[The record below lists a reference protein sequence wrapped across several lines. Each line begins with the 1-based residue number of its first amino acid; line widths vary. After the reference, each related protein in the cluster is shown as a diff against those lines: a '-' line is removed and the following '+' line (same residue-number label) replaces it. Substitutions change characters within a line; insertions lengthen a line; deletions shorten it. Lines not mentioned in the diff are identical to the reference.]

1 VNYGGQN
8 KMTLQN
14 EIAHAMLKVGAVEL
28 NPTDLFTWA
37 SGIKSPIYCDTR
49 LTISDPIIRKQ
60 LANGLAQNIK
70 EFFPGTEVVA
80 GTATAGIPHAAWVSD
95 ILDLPMVYVRSKA
108 KEHGRGNQIEG
119 KYAPGQKV
127 VVVEDIVSTG
137 GSSITAVEA
146 LRAAGCEVLGVVCV
160 YTYNLPKAEE
170 AFDAAGI
177 KYVSLT
183 NFDYL
188 VEAANESG
196 AISQEQIPFLKEW
209 HADLKAGKLQK

>member
-1 VNYGGQN
+1 
-8 KMTLQN
+8 MSLQN

-49 LTISDPIIRKQ
+49 LTISDPVIRKQ

-70 EFFPGTEVVA
+70 EFFPETEVIA

-95 ILDLPMVYVRSKA
+95 ILELPMVYVRSKA

-119 KYAPGQKV
+119 KYTAGQKV

-146 LRAAGCEVLGVVCV
+146 LRAAGCEVVGVVCV

-170 AFDAAGI
+170 AFDAAGV

-196 AISQEQIPFLKEW
+196 AISPDQIPFLKEW
-209 HADLKAGKLQK
+209 HGKLKAGEL

>member
-1 VNYGGQN
+1 
-8 KMTLQN
+8 MSLQN
-14 EIAHAMLKVGAVEL
+14 EVAHAMLKVGAVEL

-49 LTISDPIIRKQ
+49 LTISDPVIRKQ

-70 EFFPGTEVVA
+70 EFFPETEVIA

-95 ILDLPMVYVRSKA
+95 ILELPMVYVRSKA

-119 KYAPGQKV
+119 KYTAGQKV

-146 LRAAGCEVLGVVCV
+146 LRAAGCEVVGVVCV

-170 AFDAAGI
+170 AFEAAGV

-188 VEAANESG
+188 VEAASESG
-196 AISQEQIPFLKEW
+196 TISEDQIPFLKNW
-209 HADLKAGKLQK
+209 HADLKAGNLR

>member
-1 VNYGGQN
+1 MGGQLI
-8 KMTLQN
+8 MTLQN
-14 EIAHAMLKVGAVEL
+14 EIAHAMLSVGAVEL

-49 LTISDPIIRKQ
+49 LTISDPKARKQ
-60 LANGLAQNIK
+60 IANGLATLIK
-70 EFFPGTEVVA
+70 ENFPETEVVA

-146 LRAAGCEVLGVVCV
+146 LRKAGCEVVGVVCV
-160 YTYNLPKAEE
+160 YTYNLPRAEK
-170 AFDAAGI
+170 AFDEIGVSYA
-177 KYVSLT
+177 SLT

-188 VEAANESG
+188 IEAATEAGSIKEEN
-196 AISQEQIPFLKEW
+196 APFLKEW
-209 HADLKAGKLQK
+209 HAKLKAGEL

>member
-1 VNYGGQN
+1 
-8 KMTLQN
+8 MTLQN

-28 NPTDLFTWA
+28 NPTELFTWA

-49 LTISDPIIRKQ
+49 LTISDPVIRKQ
-60 LANGLAQNIK
+60 LANGLAAVIK
-70 EFFPGTEVVA
+70 ESFGATEIVA

-95 ILDLPMVYVRSKA
+95 ILELPMVYVRSKA

-119 KYAPGQKV
+119 KYAAGQKV

-160 YTYNLPKAEE
+160 YTYNLPRAEQ
-170 AFDAAGI
+170 AFDEAGI
-177 KYVSLT
+177 QYVSLT

-188 VEAANESG
+188 IEAANESG
-196 AISQEQIPFLKEW
+196 AIKEEDIPSLKEW
-209 HADLKAGKLQK
+209 HTKLKAGEL

>member
-1 VNYGGQN
+1 
-8 KMTLQN
+8 MSLQN

-28 NPTDLFTWA
+28 NPRDLFTWA

-49 LTISDPIIRKQ
+49 LTISDPVIRKQ
-60 LANGLAQNIK
+60 IAQGLASLIK
-70 EFFPGTEVVA
+70 ANFGECEVVA

-95 ILDLPMVYVRSKA
+95 ILEQPMVYVRSKA

-137 GSSITAVEA
+137 GSSVIAVEA

-160 YTYNLPKAEE
+160 YTYNLPKAED
-170 AFDAAGI
+170 AFDAAGV
-177 KYVSLT
+177 KYASLT

-188 VEAANESG
+188 IEAANESG
-196 AISQEQIPFLKEW
+196 AIQEDQIPFLKDW
-209 HADLKAGKLQK
+209 HAKLKAGTL

>member
-1 VNYGGQN
+1 
-8 KMTLQN
+8 MSLQKQ
-14 EIAHAMLKVGAVEL
+14 IAHAMLQVGAVEL
-28 NPTDLFTWA
+28 NPTNLFTWA

-49 LTISDPIIRKQ
+49 LTISDPVIRKQ

-70 EFFPGTEVVA
+70 EFFPETEVVA

-95 ILDLPMVYVRSKA
+95 ILELPMVYVRSKA
-108 KEHGRGNQIEG
+108 KEHGRGKQIEG
-119 KYAPGQKV
+119 KFTPGQKV

-146 LRAAGCEVLGVVCV
+146 LRAAGCEVVGVVCV

-170 AFDAAGI
+170 SFEKAGV

-183 NFDYL
+183 NFDFL
-188 VEAANESG
+188 VEAASESG
-196 AISQEQIPFLKEW
+196 VISDDQIPFLKNW
-209 HADLKAGKLQK
+209 HADLKAGNLK

>member
-1 VNYGGQN
+1 
-8 KMTLQN
+8 MTLQN

-37 SGIKSPIYCDTR
+37 SGIQSPIYCDTR
-49 LTISDPIIRKQ
+49 LTISDPVIRKQ
-60 LANGLAQNIK
+60 LANGLATVIK
-70 EFFPGTEVVA
+70 ENFAATEIVA

-119 KYAPGQKV
+119 KYAAGQKV

-160 YTYNLPKAEE
+160 YTYNLPRAEQAFEE
-170 AFDAAGI
+170 AGI
-177 KYVSLT
+177 QYVSLT

-188 VEAANESG
+188 IEAANESG
-196 AISQEQIPFLKEW
+196 AIKEGDIPFLKDW
-209 HADLKAGKLQK
+209 HAKLKAGAL

>member
-1 VNYGGQN
+1 
-8 KMTLQN
+8 MTLQN

-28 NPTDLFTWA
+28 NPTELFTWA

-49 LTISDPIIRKQ
+49 LTISDPVIRKQ

-119 KYAPGQKV
+119 KYATGQKV

-137 GSSITAVEA
+137 GSAITAVEA

-170 AFDAAGI
+170 SFDAAGI

-196 AISQEQIPFLKEW
+196 AISQEQIPFLKQW
-209 HADLKAGKLQK
+209 HADLKAGNL

>member
-1 VNYGGQN
+1 MSVQ
-8 KMTLQN
+8 K
-14 EIAHAMLKVGAVEL
+14 EIAHGMLKVGAVEL

-49 LTISDPIIRKQ
+49 LTISDVTVRKQ
-60 LANGLAQNIK
+60 IAQGLAQNIK
-70 EFFPGTEVVA
+70 EFFPETEVVA

-95 ILDLPMVYVRSKA
+95 VLESPMVYVRSKA

-119 KYAPGQKV
+119 KIAQGQKV
-127 VVVEDIVSTG
+127 VVVEDIISTG

-146 LRAAGCEVLGVVCV
+146 LRAAGCEVVGVVCV
-160 YTYNLPKAEE
+160 YTYNLPRAEQAFEE
-170 AFDAAGI
+170 AGV

-188 VEAANESG
+188 VEAASETG
-196 AISQEQIPFLKEW
+196 AIKEQDIPFLKEW
-209 HADLKAGKLQK
+209 HADLKAGKLPTNK

>member
-1 VNYGGQN
+1 
-8 KMTLQN
+8 MTLQN
-14 EIAHAMLKVGAVEL
+14 EIAHAMLNVGAVEL
-28 NPTDLFTWA
+28 NPTELFTWA

-60 LANGLAQNIK
+60 LANGLAAVIK
-70 EFFPGTEVVA
+70 ENFGATEIVA

-95 ILDLPMVYVRSKA
+95 ILELPMVYVRSKA

-119 KYAPGQKV
+119 KYAAGQKV

-160 YTYNLPKAEE
+160 YTYNLPRAEQ
-170 AFDAAGI
+170 AFDEAGI
-177 KYVSLT
+177 QYVSLT

-188 VEAANESG
+188 IEAANESG
-196 AISQEQIPFLKEW
+196 TIKEEDIPFLKEW
-209 HADLKAGKLQK
+209 HSKLKAGEL

>member
-1 VNYGGQN
+1 
-8 KMTLQN
+8 MTLQN

-28 NPTDLFTWA
+28 NPTELFTWA

-49 LTISDPIIRKQ
+49 LTISDPVIRKQ
-60 LANGLAQNIK
+60 LANGLASLIK
-70 EFFPGTEVVA
+70 ENFGTTEIVA

-95 ILDLPMVYVRSKA
+95 ILELPMVYVRSKA

-119 KYAPGQKV
+119 KYAAGQKV

-146 LRAAGCEVLGVVCV
+146 LRSAGCEVLGVVCV
-160 YTYNLPKAEE
+160 YTYNLPRAEQAFEE
-170 AFDAAGI
+170 AGV

-188 VEAANESG
+188 IEAANESG
-196 AISQEQIPFLKEW
+196 AIQEGDIPFLKDW
-209 HADLKAGKLQK
+209 HGKLKAGEL

>member
-1 VNYGGQN
+1 
-8 KMTLQN
+8 MSLQN

-49 LTISDPIIRKQ
+49 LTISDPVIRKQ

-70 EFFPGTEVVA
+70 EFFPETELVA

-95 ILDLPMVYVRSKA
+95 ILELPMVYVRSKA

-119 KYAPGQKV
+119 KYTAGQKV

-146 LRAAGCEVLGVVCV
+146 LRAAGCEVVGVVCV

-170 AFDAAGI
+170 AFDAVGV

-188 VEAANESG
+188 AEAANESG
-196 AISQEQIPFLKEW
+196 TISQDQIPFLKEW
-209 HADLKAGKLQK
+209 HAKLKAGEL

>member
-1 VNYGGQN
+1 
-8 KMTLQN
+8 MTLQN

-28 NPTDLFTWA
+28 NPTDLFTRA

-49 LTISDPIIRKQ
+49 LTISDPVIRKQ
-60 LANGLAQNIK
+60 LANGLASVIK
-70 EFFPGTEVVA
+70 ENFASTEIVA

-160 YTYNLPKAEE
+160 YTYNLPRAEQ
-170 AFDAAGI
+170 AFDEAGI

-188 VEAANESG
+188 IEAANESG
-196 AISQEQIPFLKEW
+196 AINESDIPFLKDW
-209 HADLKAGKLQK
+209 HAKLKAGEL

>member
-1 VNYGGQN
+1 
-8 KMTLQN
+8 MTLQN

-28 NPTDLFTWA
+28 NPTELFTWA

-49 LTISDPIIRKQ
+49 LTISDPVIRKQ
-60 LANGLAQNIK
+60 LANGLASLIK
-70 EFFPGTEVVA
+70 ENFGPTEIVA

-119 KYAPGQKV
+119 KYAAGQKV

-160 YTYNLPKAEE
+160 YTYNLPRAEQAFEE
-170 AFDAAGI
+170 AGI
-177 KYVSLT
+177 QYVSLT

-188 VEAANESG
+188 IEAANESG
-196 AISQEQIPFLKEW
+196 AIQEGDIPFLKDW
-209 HADLKAGKLQK
+209 HGKLKAGEL

>member
-1 VNYGGQN
+1 
-8 KMTLQN
+8 MTRQN

-28 NPTDLFTWA
+28 SPQDLFTWA

-49 LTISDPIIRKQ
+49 LTISDHVIRKQ
-60 LANGLAQNIK
+60 LANGLASLIK
-70 EFFPGTEVVA
+70 ENFANTEIVA

-95 ILDLPMVYVRSKA
+95 LLELPMVYVRSKA

-119 KYAPGQKV
+119 KYVPGQKV

-160 YTYNLPKAEE
+160 YTYNLPRAEQ
-170 AFDAAGI
+170 AFKDADI
-177 KYVSLT
+177 KYASLT

-188 VEAANESG
+188 IEAANESG
-196 AISQEQIPFLKEW
+196 AIKEEDIPSLKDW
-209 HADLKAGKLQK
+209 HEKLKAGEL

>member
-1 VNYGGQN
+1 
-8 KMTLQN
+8 MTLQN

-49 LTISDPIIRKQ
+49 LTISDPVIRKQ
-60 LANGLAQNIK
+60 LANGLAAVIK
-70 EFFPGTEVVA
+70 ENFGATEIVA

-95 ILDLPMVYVRSKA
+95 ILELPMVYVRSKA

-119 KYAPGQKV
+119 KYAAGQKV

-160 YTYNLPKAEE
+160 YTYNLPRAEQ
-170 AFDAAGI
+170 AFDEVGI
-177 KYVSLT
+177 QYVSLT

-188 VEAANESG
+188 IEAANESG
-196 AISQEQIPFLKEW
+196 AIKEEDIPFLKEW
-209 HADLKAGKLQK
+209 HGKLKAGEL

>member
-1 VNYGGQN
+1 
-8 KMTLQN
+8 MTLQK

-28 NPTDLFTWA
+28 NPTELFTWA

-49 LTISDPIIRKQ
+49 LTISDPVIRKQ
-60 LANGLAQNIK
+60 LAKGLAKNIE
-70 EFFPGTEVVA
+70 EFFPETEVVA

-95 ILDLPMVYVRSKA
+95 LLELPMVYVRSKA

-119 KYAPGQKV
+119 KYAAGQKV

-137 GSSITAVEA
+137 GSSIVAVEA

-160 YTYNLPKAEE
+160 YTYNLPKAEQAFEE
-170 AFDAAGI
+170 ACV

-188 VEAANESG
+188 VEAASESG
-196 AISQEQIPFLKEW
+196 AISEDQIPFLKNW
-209 HADLKAGKLQK
+209 HADLKAGSLK

>member
-1 VNYGGQN
+1 
-8 KMTLQN
+8 MTLQN

-49 LTISDPIIRKQ
+49 LTISDPVIRKQ
-60 LANGLAQNIK
+60 LAKGLAQSIQ

-95 ILDLPMVYVRSKA
+95 ILELPMVYVRSKA

-119 KYAPGQKV
+119 KYAAGQKV

-170 AFDAAGI
+170 AFEAAGV

-183 NFDYL
+183 NFDHL

-209 HADLKAGKLQK
+209 HGKLKAGTL

>member
-1 VNYGGQN
+1 
-8 KMTLQN
+8 MSLQK

-28 NPTDLFTWA
+28 NPNELFTWA

-60 LANGLAQNIK
+60 IANGLAQNIK
-70 EFFPGTEVVA
+70 EYFSETEVVA

-95 ILDLPMVYVRSKA
+95 ILELPMVYVRSKA

-119 KYAPGQKV
+119 KIKAGQKV
-127 VVVEDIVSTG
+127 VVVEDIISTG

-146 LRAAGCEVLGVVCV
+146 LRAAGCEVVGVVCV
-160 YTYNLPKAEE
+160 YTYNLPRAEQ
-170 AFDAAGI
+170 AFKDGNV

-188 VEAANESG
+188 VEAAMESG
-196 AISQEQIPFLKEW
+196 AIKSEEIPFLKDW
-209 HADLKAGKLQK
+209 HKKLKAGEL

>member
-1 VNYGGQN
+1 
-8 KMTLQN
+8 MTLQN

-28 NPTDLFTWA
+28 NPTELFTWA

-49 LTISDPIIRKQ
+49 LTISDPVIRKQ
-60 LANGLAQNIK
+60 LANGLASLIK
-70 EFFPGTEVVA
+70 ENFDATEVVA

-95 ILDLPMVYVRSKA
+95 ILELPMVYVRSKA

-119 KYAPGQKV
+119 KYAAGQKV

-160 YTYNLPKAEE
+160 YTYNLPRAEQ
-170 AFDAAGI
+170 AFEEAGI

-188 VEAANESG
+188 IEAANESG
-196 AISQEQIPFLKEW
+196 AIKEGDIPFLKEW
-209 HADLKAGKLQK
+209 HGKLKAGEL

>member
-1 VNYGGQN
+1 
-8 KMTLQN
+8 MTLQN

-28 NPTDLFTWA
+28 NPTELFTWA

-60 LANGLAQNIK
+60 LANGLAAVIK
-70 EFFPGTEVVA
+70 ENFGATEIVA

-95 ILDLPMVYVRSKA
+95 ILELPMVYVRSKA

-119 KYAPGQKV
+119 KYAAGQKV

-160 YTYNLPKAEE
+160 YTYNLPRAEQAFEE
-170 AFDAAGI
+170 AGI
-177 KYVSLT
+177 QYVSLT

-188 VEAANESG
+188 IEAANESG
-196 AISQEQIPFLKEW
+196 AIKEDDIPFLKEW
-209 HADLKAGKLQK
+209 HAKLKAGEL

>member
-1 VNYGGQN
+1 
-8 KMTLQN
+8 MSLQN

-49 LTISDPIIRKQ
+49 LTISDPVIRKQ
-60 LANGLAQNIK
+60 LAHGLASLIK
-70 EFFPGTEVVA
+70 ENFAECEVVA

-95 ILDLPMVYVRSKA
+95 ILEQPMVYVRSKA

-119 KYAPGQKV
+119 KYAAGQKV

-146 LRAAGCEVLGVVCV
+146 LRKAGCEVLGVVCV
-160 YTYNLPKAEE
+160 YTYNLPKAED
-170 AFDAAGI
+170 AFAAADVN
-177 KYVSLT
+177 YASLT

-188 VEAANESG
+188 IEAANESG
-196 AISQEQIPFLKEW
+196 AIQEDQIPFLKEW
-209 HADLKAGKLQK
+209 HSKLKAGTL

>member
-1 VNYGGQN
+1 
-8 KMTLQN
+8 MSLQN
-14 EIAHAMLKVGAVEL
+14 QIAHAMLQVGAVEL

-49 LTISDPIIRKQ
+49 LTISDPAIRKQ

-70 EFFPGTEVVA
+70 EYFPKTEVVA
-80 GTATAGIPHAAWVSD
+80 GTATAGIPHAAWVAD
-95 ILDLPMVYVRSKA
+95 ILELPMVYVRSKA

-119 KYAPGQKV
+119 KYAKGQKV

-146 LRAAGCEVLGVVCV
+146 LRAAGCEVVGVVCV
-160 YTYNLPKAEE
+160 YTYNLPKAEIAFEE
-170 AFDAAGI
+170 AGV

-188 VEAANESG
+188 IKAAAESG
-196 AISQEQIPFLKEW
+196 AISEDQIPFLEQW
-209 HADLKAGKLQK
+209 HAKLKAGEL

>member
-1 VNYGGQN
+1 
-8 KMTLQN
+8 MTLQN

-28 NPTDLFTWA
+28 NPTELFTWA

-49 LTISDPIIRKQ
+49 LTISDPVIRKQ
-60 LANGLAQNIK
+60 LANGLASVIK
-70 EFFPGTEVVA
+70 ENFGATEIVA

-95 ILDLPMVYVRSKA
+95 ILELPMVYVRSKA

-119 KYAPGQKV
+119 KYVAGQKV
-127 VVVEDIVSTG
+127 VVVEDIISTG

-160 YTYNLPKAEE
+160 YTYNLPRAEQ
-170 AFDAAGI
+170 AFDEAGI
-177 KYVSLT
+177 QYVSLT

-188 VEAANESG
+188 IEAANESG
-196 AISQEQIPFLKEW
+196 AIKEEDIPFLKEW
-209 HADLKAGKLQK
+209 HGKLKAGEL

>member
-1 VNYGGQN
+1 
-8 KMTLQN
+8 MSLQK

-28 NPTDLFTWA
+28 NPNELFTWA

-60 LANGLAQNIK
+60 IANGLAQNIK
-70 EFFPGTEVVA
+70 EYFSETEVVA

-95 ILDLPMVYVRSKA
+95 ILELPMVYVRSKA

-119 KYAPGQKV
+119 KIKAGQKV
-127 VVVEDIVSTG
+127 VVVEDIISTG

-146 LRAAGCEVLGVVCV
+146 LRAAGCEVVGVVCV
-160 YTYNLPKAEE
+160 YTYNLPRAEQ
-170 AFDAAGI
+170 AFKDVNV

-188 VEAANESG
+188 VEAAMESG
-196 AISQEQIPFLKEW
+196 AIKSEEIPFLKDW
-209 HADLKAGKLQK
+209 HKKLKAGEL

>member
-1 VNYGGQN
+1 
-8 KMTLQN
+8 MSLQN

-49 LTISDPIIRKQ
+49 LTISDPVIRKQ

-70 EFFPGTEVVA
+70 EFFPETELVA

-95 ILDLPMVYVRSKA
+95 ILELPMVYVRSKA

-119 KYAPGQKV
+119 KYTAGQKV

-146 LRAAGCEVLGVVCV
+146 LRAAGCEVVGVVCV
-160 YTYNLPKAEE
+160 YTYNLPKAEQ
-170 AFDAAGI
+170 AFDAAGV

-196 AISQEQIPFLKEW
+196 TISQDQIPFLKEW
-209 HADLKAGKLQK
+209 HADLKAGNLQK